1 MGMTREARRATTLV
15 ATVAAKEKGTS
26 TVSRQW
32 VRRTSGAVALIMS
45 AGLLAACSASDGGS
59 AGGSAGSSKTLRVT
73 IANHPWA
80 DAIKKRIPE
89 FEKANGVTVSVS
101 TMTADQTSAAYNV
114 KLNAGATDLDVL
126 MYRPLQEGLQFAR
139 NGWLMDLSGY
149 VNKDPA
155 YNWNDFMDATVNTVS
170 YKGKVYGVPTVT
182 EREVLF
188 YRKDLLKAAG
198 IEVPK
203 TFEELEA
210 AAAKLNHPDKGSY
223 GFGARGQRTGA
234 VTQFAG
240 FLYSYGG
247 DFIVDGKAALNTP
260 EAVAA
265 YDLYGRLL
273 RKSGPVGVESMS
285 TEQLVPLFQQGK
297 LAMYI
302 DAEVF
307 WKNFVDPKAS
317 TVVQNVG
324 VAPMPAGPKGS
335 RPYNV
340 PSWGLAI
347 NAKTQKADLSWKFV
361 QWATSPEMVADVQTG
376 GTFGARDSA
385 WANPATLKNLPED
398 YAAALKVSTKNGVGH
413 DRPLVIQVAR
423 ARDIVGGPIIASI
436 QGRDVQK
443 AADEAQAKLEEFL
456 VQDAKATSAG

>member
-1 MGMTREARRATTLV
+1 MSERRV
-15 ATVAAKEKGTS
+15 G
-26 TVSRQW
+26 
-32 VRRTSGAVALIMS
+32 RTAGAVALMMTV
-45 AGLLAACSASDGGS
+45 GVVAACGS
-59 AGGSAGSSKTLRVT
+59 TTGAGGGDEAAATTLQVT
-73 IANHPWA
+73 LANHPWA
-80 DAIKKRIPE
+80 DAIKERIPE
-89 FEKANGVTVSVS
+89 FEEANNVTVQVS

-139 NGWLMDLSGY
+139 NGWLLDLSEY
-149 VNKDPA
+149 VEEDPA
-155 YNWNDFMDATVNTVS
+155 YDFDDFMAATVDTVS
-170 YKGKVYGVPTVT
+170 YEDKVYGIPTVT

-188 YRKDLLKAAG
+188 YRTDLLEEAG
-198 IEVPK
+198 LEVPT

-210 AAAKLNHPDKGSY
+210 AAAVLNDPDNGSY

-247 DFIVDGKAALNTP
+247 DFIVDGKAAINTP

-273 RKSGPVGVESMS
+273 RESGPIGVESMS

-307 WKNFVDPKAS
+307 WANFVDPAAS
-317 TVVQNVG
+317 TVVENVG
-324 VAPMPAGPKGS
+324 VAPLPAGPAGS

-340 PSWGLAI
+340 PSWGLAV
-347 NAKTQKADLSWKFV
+347 NAKTEKPDLSWEFV
-361 QWATSPEMVADVQTG
+361 KWATSPEMVTDIQTG
-376 GTFGARDSA
+376 GTFGARDSV
-385 WANPATLKNLPED
+385 WANPETLTDLPED
-398 YAAALKVSTKNGVGH
+398 YAATLRVSTENGVGH

-423 ARDIVGGPIIASI
+423 ARDIVGAPIIASI
-436 QGRDVQK
+436 QGRDVQE
-443 AADEAQAKLEEFL
+443 AADQAQAEFEEFL
-456 VQDAKATSAG
+456 IEDAQATSAE